1 MKRKRK
7 DEASS
12 SILPGCPRSASMRD
26 LEAMMS
32 RHLPRT
38 SVTAA
43 ATAAASAPSP
53 SSGSGDATAIDPS
66 SAASS
71 MDAHR
76 GEGGGHPYA
85 PPGVYDSSGA
95 KSDGAASTSGA
106 IQWVGIGNSS
116 ERVTGAADDIVEE
129 MASPSQSETESGV
142 LTASSLLRT
151 FYANRESVI
160 RTPGA
165 APTAAADELQKQQ
178 QQQQQQHPHVVT
190 SPFPDQQHPHH
201 HPHDSSNGASH
212 NMLTPPGSHSDA
224 MSYYAAP
231 PPPPH
236 PHYAKGLHEDDDETQ
251 QKNSYRHYAHHHHLE
266 AYSSSAAHG
275 HPSLHHHGDS
285 PASSGL
291 YSVDHLNMTP
301 PSSVSPQDHK
311 HHPHHPNHHAS
322 IASHAY
328 HPPPPPLA
336 PSSTFDHAAGHFVN
350 NGYAAP
356 HHYSPGGASEVSSPS
371 SSIYANQFSLQ
382 FASDYH
388 EAAVAAAAGGEEGQR
403 FPHQQQQHHPF
414 ALTPSGC
421 ADSAEAQQKEWQVR

>member
-1 MKRKRK
+1 
-7 DEASS
+7 
-12 SILPGCPRSASMRD
+12 
-26 LEAMMS
+26 MMS

-76 GEGGGHPYA
+76 GEGGGHPSYA

-95 KSDGAASTSGA
+95 KSDGATSTSGA
-106 IQWVGIGNSS
+106 IQWVGIGNSG

-201 HPHDSSNGASH
+201 HPHDSSNGAESQH
-212 NMLTPPGSHSDA
+212 ADA
-224 MSYYAAP
+224 AWVALG
-231 PPPPH
+231 PH
-236 PHYAKGLHEDDDETQ
+236 VVL
-251 QKNSYRHYAHHHHLE
+251 R
-266 AYSSSAAHG
+266 
-275 HPSLHHHGDS
+275 
-285 PASSGL
+285 
-291 YSVDHLNMTP
+291 
-301 PSSVSPQDHK
+301 
-311 HHPHHPNHHAS
+311 
-322 IASHAY
+322 
-328 HPPPPPLA
+328 
-336 PSSTFDHAAGHFVN
+336 
-350 NGYAAP
+350 
-356 HHYSPGGASEVSSPS
+356 GAT
-371 SSIYANQFSLQ
+371 
-382 FASDYH
+382 
-388 EAAVAAAAGGEEGQR
+388 AAAALRQGITRGR
-403 FPHQQQQHHPF
+403 
-414 ALTPSGC
+414 
-421 ADSAEAQQKEWQVR
+421 